1 MIAQSN
7 AQFLPYLNTE
17 VFVLRLANLACTRLI
32 RRFLYSE
39 ATRGECISGQ
49 HTDCFHILL
58 AVLSN
63 RRADRFFLWWLFL
76 HRRLRSRQRGSFCN
90 ERLSCFL
97 AVPFQKVSFVFIR
110 TTRKVLRLF
119 SASLSA
125 SMQGVNSSFFPSFA
139 ALKTMRHRVC
149 LPIPAPV
156 ERP

>member
-1 MIAQSN
+1 MYTFDSPI
-7 AQFLPYLNTE
+7 
-17 VFVLRLANLACTRLI
+17 
-32 RRFLYSE
+32 LYPE

-58 AVLSN
+58 AVLSK

-90 ERLSCFL
+90 ERLSCFS

-125 SMQGVNSSFFPSFA
+125 SMQGVNSNCFPSFA
-139 ALKTMRHRVC
+139 ALKQCVTASVC
-149 LPIPAPV
+149 LSLLRSNARRNFDLWKDFIPV
-156 ERP
+156 FSLVKENLL